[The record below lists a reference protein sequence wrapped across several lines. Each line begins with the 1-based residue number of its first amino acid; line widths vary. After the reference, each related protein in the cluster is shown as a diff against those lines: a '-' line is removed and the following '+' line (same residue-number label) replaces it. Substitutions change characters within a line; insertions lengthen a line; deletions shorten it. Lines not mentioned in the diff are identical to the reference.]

1 MSTLTFPF
9 VISDVTSRTIICSVV
24 LALALCCSAQAVT
37 ADYEQQFAELLGA
50 YVHDGRVDYTELK
63 KNAEQLETCRR
74 AFAKVTAREFE
85 GWIVPQRL
93 AYLVNYYNLT
103 VLTIVVE
110 DYPLKSIRKAGGWF
124 SGDPFEWRVVELFSH
139 RISLN
144 TLLGNYMLR
153 DYADPGVLL
162 AISQGAR
169 GSAPLRSEPYT
180 SERFYAQIQ
189 DQARVF
195 LQKSPNRIDTKEKRM
210 YLPPIFRSHTKAFVR
225 KAGSVEA
232 YVREI
237 SPEEWSLRDATG
249 RWSISFNRFDWRLND
264 TTPQQK

>member
-1 MSTLTFPF
+1 MTY
-9 VISDVTSRTIICSVV
+9 RTTICAI
-24 LALALCCSAQAVT
+24 ALAFAAVFSARAAA
-37 ADYEQQFAELLGA
+37 ADYEQQFAELLDA
-50 YVHDGRVDYTELK
+50 YVHDGRVDYAGLRK
-63 KNAEQLETCRR
+63 DSARLEACRR
-74 AFAKVTAREFE
+74 AFAEVTAREFE
-85 GWIVPQRL
+85 GWIIPKRL
-93 AYLVNYYNLT
+93 AYLANYYNLT
-103 VLTIVVE
+103 VLSIIAA
-110 DYPLKSIRKAGGWF
+110 DYPLKSIRNAGGWF

-180 SERFYAQIQ
+180 SERFYAQIR
-189 DQARVF
+189 DQARIF
-195 LQKSPNRIDTKEKRM
+195 LQKPPNRIDTKEKRM
-210 YLPPIFRSHTKAFVR
+210 YLPPIFRSHSKLLVR
-225 KAGSVEA
+225 RAGSVEA